1 MSRRAC
7 VPGPDPV
14 LARHDLV
21 WLDPAAWPMREL
33 PGEMREHAYGWI
45 AAGHP
50 AVVRR
55 QDAPSNGVGEAAT
68 VALGIPLPQRLGR
81 RRLALQAP
89 ADAVVRCG
97 RFSSLTAAIPAAPQS
112 WRERLAEIASLLE
125 GCGADAF
132 VYGSLGWQH
141 LTGEVYLHPASDID
155 LLIAPGPDFDVDAAL
170 DAFRSMAGD
179 VSPRLDGELVVA
191 PDRAVAWRELSVS
204 PREVLLRGRDTL
216 VIVPAAPLLAGLR
229 RERAA

>member
-7 VPGPDPV
+7 VPGPEPV

-21 WLDPAAWPMREL
+21 WLDPAAWPMFEL
-33 PGEMREHAYGWI
+33 PVEMREHVHGWI

-55 QDAPSNGVGEAAT
+55 QDTPGNGVGEAAT

-97 RFSSLTAAIPAAPQS
+97 RFPSLAAAISAAPRR

-155 LLIAPGPDFDVDAAL
+155 LLIAPGPGFDVDDAL

-191 PDRAVAWRELSVS
+191 PDRAVAWRELLAS
-204 PREVLLRGRDTL
+204 PDEVLLRGRDTL
-216 VIVPAAPLLAGLR
+216 VIVPAAPFLAGLR